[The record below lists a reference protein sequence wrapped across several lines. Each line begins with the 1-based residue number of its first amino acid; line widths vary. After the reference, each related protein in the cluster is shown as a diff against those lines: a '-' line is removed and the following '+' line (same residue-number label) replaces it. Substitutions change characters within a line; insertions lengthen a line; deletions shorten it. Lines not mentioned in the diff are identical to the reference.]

1 MDLAVEPFPDM
12 PSSRPPP
19 SDVSSSPRPTTRDN
33 IATFVLALVAALSFR
48 TGVAQAY
55 EVDGPSMEPTVFQG
69 ERVVALRCAYGL
81 SVPFVTDAVV
91 MWSTPA
97 VGDVVIVESPAA
109 DRADLVK
116 RVVGVA
122 GDVISIE
129 NGVVMRNGEPFRSV
143 VEGRCD
149 PSRELDPSADCT
161 LAREQDDTGTR
172 SWLTSRS
179 QPSALESMA
188 PLEVPEGHVFVMGD
202 HRDRSND
209 SRYLGPIPV
218 TRVRGRVLFVQ

>member
-1 MDLAVEPFPDM
+1 M
-12 PSSRPPP
+12 PTSPPRSGAP
-19 SDVSSSPRPTTRDN
+19 SSPRSSTREN
-33 IATFVLALVAALSFR
+33 VGTFVVALVLALSFR
-48 TGVAQAY
+48 VGVAQAY

-81 SVPFVTDAVV
+81 SLPLVTDAVLS
-91 MWSTPA
+91 WSSPT
-97 VGDVVIVESPAA
+97 VGDVVIIESPAE

-129 NGVVMRNGEPFRSV
+129 DGIVMRNGEPFESAAL
-143 VEGRCD
+143 GPCD
-149 PSRELDPSADCT
+149 PSREIDPSADCVLT
-161 LAREQDDTGTR
+161 REQDDRRER

-179 QPSALESMA
+179 QPSVLDSMA
-188 PLEVPEGHVFVMGD
+188 PVVVPEDHVFVTGD

-209 SRYLGPIPV
+209 CRHLGPIPV
-218 TRVRGRVLFVQ
+218 TRVRGRVLFVE

>member
-1 MDLAVEPFPDM
+1 M
-12 PSSRPPP
+12 PTSPPRSGAP
-19 SDVSSSPRPTTRDN
+19 SSPRSSTREN
-33 IATFVLALVAALSFR
+33 VGTFVVALVLALSFR
-48 TGVAQAY
+48 VGVAQAY

-81 SVPFVTDAVV
+81 SLPLVTDAVLS
-91 MWSTPA
+91 WSSPT
-97 VGDVVIVESPAA
+97 VGDVVIIESPAE

-129 NGVVMRNGEPFRSV
+129 DGIVMRNGEPFESAAL
-143 VEGRCD
+143 GPCD
-149 PSRELDPSADCT
+149 PSREIDPSADCVLT
-161 LAREQDDTGTR
+161 REQDDRRER

-179 QPSALESMA
+179 QPSVLDSMA
-188 PLEVPEGHVFVMGD
+188 PVVVPEDHVFVMGD

-209 SRYLGPIPV
+209 SRHLGPIPV
-218 TRVRGRVLFVQ
+218 TRVRGRVLFVE

>member
-1 MDLAVEPFPDM
+1 M
-12 PSSRPPP
+12 PTPPP
-19 SDVSSSPRPTTRDN
+19 RPTAPSSPRTTTREN
-33 IATFVLALVAALSFR
+33 VGTFVLALALALSFR

-81 SVPFVTDAVV
+81 SLPFVTDAVT
-91 MWSTPA
+91 MWSSPA
-97 VGDVVIVESPAA
+97 VGDVVIIESPAE

-129 NGVVMRNGEPFRSV
+129 DGVVMRNGEPFATA
-143 VEGRCD
+143 VEGTCD
-149 PSRELDPSADCT
+149 PRRELDPSVDCMLT
-161 LAREQDDTGTR
+161 REHDDAGAR

-179 QPSALESMA
+179 QPSSLDSMT
-188 PLEVPEGHVFVMGD
+188 PIQVPEGHVFVMGD

-209 SRYLGPIPV
+209 SRRLGPIPV

>member
-1 MDLAVEPFPDM
+1 MSACAFAGM
-12 PSSRPPP
+12 PSEP
-19 SDVSSSPRPTTRDN
+19 VTSSPKRSALREN
-33 IATFVLALVAALSFR
+33 LGTFVVALALALSIR

-81 SVPFVTDAVV
+81 SLPFVTDAVV

-109 DRADLVK
+109 DHADLVK

-122 GDVISIE
+122 GDVIAIE
-129 NGVVMRNGEPFRSV
+129 DGVVMRNGEPFERAMA
-143 VEGRCD
+143 GRCD
-149 PSRELDPSADCT
+149 PGRELQPSEACALT
-161 LAREQDDTGTR
+161 REHGVGR

-179 QPSALESMA
+179 EPSALESMS
-188 PLEVPEGHVFVMGD
+188 PLRVPEGYVFVVGD

-209 SRYLGPIPV
+209 SRRLGPIPV
-218 TRVRGRVLFVQ
+218 TRVRGRVLFVE

>member
-1 MDLAVEPFPDM
+1 M
-12 PSSRPPP
+12 PSTPPP
-19 SDVSSSPRPTTRDN
+19 LAPSPPRGNTREN
-33 IATFVLALVAALSFR
+33 LGTFLFALALALSIR

-55 EVDGPSMEPTVFQG
+55 VVDGPSMEPTVFQG

-81 SVPFVTDAVV
+81 SLPFVTDAVV

-97 VGDVVIVESPAA
+97 VGDVVIIESPAA

-122 GDVISIE
+122 GDVISIDD
-129 NGVVMRNGEPFRSV
+129 GVVMRNGAPFESA
-143 VEGRCD
+143 VEGSCD
-149 PSRELDPSADCT
+149 PGRELDPSVDCT
-161 LAREQDDTGTR
+161 LTREQDDTGAR

-179 QPSALESMA
+179 EPSARESMA
-188 PLEVPEGHVFVMGD
+188 PIEVPEGHVFVMGD

-209 SRYLGPIPV
+209 SRRLGPIPV
-218 TRVRGRVLFVQ
+218 ARVRGRVLFVR

>member
-1 MDLAVEPFPDM
+1 M
-12 PSSRPPP
+12 PSEP
-19 SDVSSSPRPTTRDN
+19 VTSPKRSALRENLPT
-33 IATFVLALVAALSFR
+33 FLFSLALALSIR

-81 SVPFVTDAVV
+81 SLPFVTDAVV

-122 GDVISIE
+122 GDVIAIE
-129 NGVVMRNGEPFRSV
+129 DGVVMRNGEPFDRTMA
-143 VEGRCD
+143 GRCD
-149 PSRELDPSADCT
+149 PDRELQPSEACALT
-161 LAREQDDTGTR
+161 REHDGGR

-179 QPSALESMA
+179 EPSALESMS
-188 PLEVPEGHVFVMGD
+188 PLRVPEGHVFVMGD

-209 SRYLGPIPV
+209 SRRLGPIPV
-218 TRVRGRVLFVQ
+218 TRVRGRVLFVE

>member
-1 MDLAVEPFPDM
+1 VFADM
-12 PSSRPPP
+12 PSTPPP
-19 SDVSSSPRPTTRDN
+19 SVAPSSPRSSKREN
-33 IATFVLALVAALSFR
+33 IGTFVVALAVAFSIR

-81 SVPFVTDAVV
+81 SLPFVRDAVV

-97 VGDVVIVESPAA
+97 VGDVVIIESPAE

-122 GDVISIE
+122 GDVIAIE
-129 NGVVMRNGEPFRSV
+129 DGVVMRNGEPFESA

-149 PSRELDPSADCT
+149 PGRELDPSADCLLT
-161 LAREQDDTGTR
+161 REVDDAGAR

-179 QPSALESMA
+179 EPGLRESMA
-188 PLEVPEGHVFVMGD
+188 PIEVPAGRVFVMGD

-209 SRYLGPIPV
+209 SRRLGPIPV
-218 TRVRGRVLFVQ
+218 TRVRGRVLFVE

>member
-1 MDLAVEPFPDM
+1 M
-12 PSSRPPP
+12 PTSPPR
-19 SDVSSSPRPTTRDN
+19 SGARSSPRSATREN
-33 IATFVLALVAALSFR
+33 VGTFVLALLLALSFR

-81 SVPFVTDAVV
+81 SVPLVTDAVT
-91 MWSTPA
+91 MWSSPA
-97 VGDVVIVESPAA
+97 VGDVVIIESPAE

-129 NGVVMRNGEPFRSV
+129 DGLVMRNGEPFESAV
-143 VEGRCD
+143 IGPCD
-149 PSRELDPSADCT
+149 PSREIDPSADCVLT
-161 LAREQDDTGTR
+161 REHDDRHER

-179 QPSALESMA
+179 EPSELDSMA
-188 PLEVPEGHVFVMGD
+188 PVVIPEGHVFVMGD

-209 SRYLGPIPV
+209 SRRLGPIPV
-218 TRVRGRVLFVQ
+218 TRVRGRVLFVE

>member
-1 MDLAVEPFPDM
+1 M
-12 PSSRPPP
+12 PSTPPP
-19 SDVSSSPRPTTRDN
+19 PPVAPSSPRSATREN
-33 IATFVLALVAALSFR
+33 LGTFVVALAAALSIR

-81 SVPFVTDAVV
+81 SLPFVTDAVV
-91 MWSTPA
+91 MWSSPA
-97 VGDVVIVESPAA
+97 VGDVVIIESPAE

-116 RVVGVA
+116 RVVGVE
-122 GDVISIE
+122 GDVIAIE
-129 NGVVMRNGEPFRSV
+129 DGVVMRNGEPFESV

-149 PSRELDPSADCT
+149 PDREIERSADCLLT
-161 LAREQDDTGTR
+161 REEDDAGAR

-179 QPSALESMA
+179 EPSVLESMA
-188 PLEVPEGHVFVMGD
+188 PVEVPAGHVFVMGD

-209 SRYLGPIPV
+209 SRRLGPIPV
-218 TRVRGRVLFVQ
+218 TRVRGRVLFVE